1 MAKDQNTFI
10 KSKMNK
16 DLDDRLLSKGEY
28 RNAQNIN
35 VSKSEGAD
43 VGAMENVLG
52 NLKLQSFTSGIDGA
66 VIIGEYMDFTNERIF
81 VMITNYTDVN
91 GNTNNTNYAP
101 AGAYCAIGVY
111 DLNISQSQILVKGS
125 FLNLSTT
132 NLVNG
137 INIIEDLLFWTDDR
151 NQPRK
156 INVDL
161 AISADANSANPHYT
175 NEDQISLAKYYPYK
189 VPQLFD
195 SFELKS
201 ISSPGYGDITIT
213 GGTCNNDGGSQV
225 GDTTITFK
233 TPTNNIF
240 ESMSITGGNIP
251 SNTIVTKVKG
261 NVITLSKAFTQTDPD
276 NQAYALTWRLL
287 SSDSIVKAG
296 MYIVLDPTEE
306 TQAQNIRIS
315 NIVSDTQVNLSSTV
329 SYSFTTAQTIKV
341 YYPTSY
347 TKKEKYC
354 APSAVGVVSSFESP
368 ATIPYHQG
376 TGSQTSFSG
385 YFNQSPKVGQL
396 VSCAVGGSTSVGIKG
411 GMREDTLITNVS
423 GNSNPYTITLS
434 KSYIGENLTCG
445 SKVLL
450 SDKNPYYDQNWPGD
464 PDFIKDKFVRF
475 SYRFKFEDGEYSL
488 MAPFTQPCFIPEQD
502 GYLSTGL
509 NKTRIM
515 RKVDATNSD
524 YTQGSKAYEIY
535 NFSEL
540 TSQQENIAKSTVV
553 QFFENRIQEVDI
565 KINCDYI
572 IKELYDKLKV
582 VEIDILYKESNGLQV
597 KVLDTFS
604 NTDIEVS
611 SNDTNIFTYNY
622 QSRKPFRNLTDAEVV
637 RVYDKIPVKAKTQSV
652 TGNRLVFGN
661 FTDKPTPPLT
671 LDYAVGVSEKFR
683 LDAVN
688 GINNGFSNLSASAAY
703 PNHSVKQ
710 NRTYQVGIILQDKYG
725 RSSDVILSSLGDK
738 TIQFPSGAGGALFSG
753 STIFHN
759 YRLSTQSI
767 YNWFGDS
774 IKILFQNPIPE
785 SVSYANGYPGIYRSG
800 IINAT
805 CSQQSADTFFLTAW
819 DDSIAIG
826 SVVRGLDSSSNSFS
840 ESIIA
845 FDKITTPKTITLSS
859 NVTINASTPVEIIGN
874 ANPLGW
880 YSYKIVVKQEAEDY
894 YNAYLPNALAGS
906 TQWSINESSNQGY
919 ITLAGDNINKI
930 PADLTEVAP
939 EQTQFRTSDEVLY
952 PRVAAQQWNT
962 ETQQVNVS
970 AGENPTRSTFFTI
983 DAMGK
988 VTDMGIATS
997 TSPKIKAAGIYNA
1010 QSNPVVAKIRT
1021 YGTQYGGFYNNPSTF
1036 LGNKPTDSRP
1046 ALSGSG
1052 SFASAYPLNGSRF
1065 DVGDA
1070 VQRGSSVP
1078 GFLFPKPKTSWAETP
1093 DDPTTLKIG
1102 STVSTG
1108 WGYWSDNGN
1117 SSIFDS
1123 QATSTDGDGT
1133 GMRVR
1138 GMSIGPNNETGVYTS
1153 PFEYANPASMY
1164 WFIVCLGSGYE
1175 VGDEIVVDARPNS
1188 SGSGTYWSHKLK
1200 FQLKESHLNQP
1211 SGLAS
1216 PGLPISIM
1224 EVKPKNS
1231 NLDIYWETSTSG
1243 LISDLN
1249 KTINDAAALSQPT
1262 TLDFTQIGTSR
1273 TDVYFPET
1281 LAANTN
1287 IATFQTRNGINGL
1300 LGNVT
1305 YNLDQV
1311 RNGSGTIISSQFAL
1325 TQTSGTGNI
1334 IPTSPKFFEN
1344 DNNNNQFTFF
1354 ITATNVDLGIS
1365 YSNTFNFSG
1374 SIINSAP
1381 FFCDIDGNV
1390 AVQADFNGNTSGG
1403 FLTLSLYARNGAYH
1417 TVADEQIRWTLGS
1430 EPSGGTWSLLD
1441 GTGGVGISAGAP
1453 SSSEVGLKI
1462 NKNRIRFAPPES
1474 NGTYTNTIFVR
1485 DGSGVGLTSNT
1496 FTMQIVV
1503 ASPEGG
1509 SSGG

>member
-1 MAKDQNTFI
+1 MAKAQNTFI

-52 NLKLQSFTSGIDGA
+52 NLKLESFTSGIDGA

-111 DLNISQSQILVKGS
+111 DLNISQSQILVKGN
-125 FLNLSTT
+125 FLNFSTT

-137 INIIEDLLFWTDDR
+137 INIVEDLLFWTDDR

-195 SFELKS
+195 TFELKA
-201 ISSPGYGDITIT
+201 IASSGSGAAVTIT
-213 GGTCNNDGGSQV
+213 GGNCNNDGGSQV

-251 SNTIVTKVKG
+251 SGTIVTKVKN
-261 NVITLSKAFTQTDPD
+261 NVITISKAFTQTDPD
-276 NQAYALTWRLL
+276 GQAYALTWRLTK
-287 SSDSIVKAG
+287 SDSIVKAG
-296 MYIVLDPTEE
+296 MYVVTTS
-306 TQAQNIRIS
+306 TQSQNIRIS
-315 NIVSDTQVNLSSTV
+315 SILSDTQVNLSSTV
-329 SYSFTTAQTIKV
+329 GGNLVFSSQVIKL

-347 TKKEKYC
+347 TKQEKYC
-354 APSAVGVVSSFESP
+354 APSAVGVVSSFVSP
-368 ATIPYHQG
+368 AAIPYHQG
-376 TGSQTSFSG
+376 TGQQNSFAA
-385 YFNQSPKVGQL
+385 YFNTAPKVGQL

-411 GMREDTLITNVS
+411 AMQEDTLITNVS
-423 GNSNPYTITLS
+423 GSSNPYTVTLS
-434 KSYIGENLTCG
+434 KNYIGDNLTCG

-450 SDKNPYYDQNWPGD
+450 SDKNPYYDQDWPGD

-488 MAPFTQPCFIPEQD
+488 IAPFTQPCFIPKQD

-509 NKTRIM
+509 NKSRVI
-515 RKVDATNSD
+515 RKVDASNSD
-524 YTQGSKAYEIY
+524 YSDGSKAYEIY
-535 NFSEL
+535 NFSEI
-540 TSQQENIAKSTVV
+540 TSQQENIGKSTVV
-553 QFFENRIQEVDI
+553 QFFENRVQEVDI
-565 KINCDYI
+565 KINCDYV

-582 VEIDILYKESNGLQV
+582 IEIDILYKESNGLQV

-604 NTDIEVS
+604 NTDTEIS

-637 RVYDKIPVKAKTQSV
+637 RVYDKVPVKAKTQSV

-661 FTDKPTPPLT
+661 FIDKPTPPLT

-683 LDAVN
+683 LDSVN
-688 GINNGFSNLSASAAY
+688 GNNNGFSNLSASAAY

-725 RSSDVILSSLGDK
+725 RSSDVVLSSLGDK
-738 TIQFPSGAGGALFSG
+738 TIQFPAGAGGALFSG

-759 YRLSTQSI
+759 YRLSTQSL

-774 IKILFQNPIPE
+774 IKVLFQNPIPE
-785 SVSYANGYPGIYRSG
+785 SVSYANGYPGVYRSG

-805 CSQQSADTFFLTAW
+805 CSQQAADTFSLAAW
-819 DDSIAIG
+819 DDNIVIG
-826 SVVRGLDSSSNSFS
+826 SIVKGLDSSSNSFS

-845 FDKITTPKTITLSS
+845 FDKITTPKRITLSS
-859 NVTINASTPVEIIGN
+859 NVTIDASTPVEIIGN

-906 TQWSINESSNQGY
+906 TQWSQNESSNQGY
-919 ITLAGDNINKI
+919 ITLTGDNINKI

-962 ETQQVNVS
+962 ETQQINVS

-983 DAMGK
+983 DAIGK
-988 VTDMGIATS
+988 VTDMGIAT
-997 TSPKIKAAGIYNA
+997 TTNPGIKASGIYNA
-1010 QSNPVVAKIRT
+1010 KSNPVVAKLRT
-1021 YGTQYGGFYNNPSTF
+1021 YGTQYGGFYNNPTNF
-1036 LGNKPTDSRP
+1036 NGNKPTDSTP
-1046 ALSGSG
+1046 AISGSG
-1052 SFASAYPLNGSRF
+1052 NYASSYVQQGNRF
-1065 DVGDA
+1065 EVGDA
-1070 VQRGSSVP
+1070 NQRGKSVP
-1078 GFLFPKPKTSWAETP
+1078 GFLFPRPKTEWRTIE
-1093 DDPTTLKIG
+1093 DDPTTQKIG
-1102 STVSTG
+1102 SLTSGG

-1117 SSIFDS
+1117 SSILDS
-1123 QATSTDGDGT
+1123 QSTSTNGQGT

-1138 GMSIGPNNETGVYTS
+1138 GMSIGPNNETGSYNS
-1153 PFEYANPASMY
+1153 PYEYANPSTMY
-1164 WFIVCLGSGYE
+1164 WFLVCLGSGYE
-1175 VGDEIVVDARPNS
+1175 AGDEIYVDARPTG
-1188 SGSGTYWSHKLK
+1188 SGTGTYWSKQLK
-1200 FQLKESHLNQP
+1200 FTLQESHLNQP
-1211 SGLAS
+1211 NDLTC
-1216 PGLPISIM
+1216 PGIPISVM

-1243 LISDLN
+1243 LISELN

-1262 TLDFTQIGTSR
+1262 TLDFTQIGTSK

-1281 LAANTN
+1281 IAANTN
-1287 IATFQTRNGINGL
+1287 IATFQTRNGNNGL

-1311 RNGSGTIISSQFAL
+1311 RNGSGTVISSQFAL

-1334 IPTSPKFFEN
+1334 APTSPKFFEN

-1354 ITATNVDLGIS
+1354 ITATNIDLGIS

-1390 AVQADFNGNTSGG
+1390 AVQADFNGTSGG
-1403 FLTLSLYARNGAYH
+1403 GVVTLNLYARNGAYH

-1430 EPSGGTWSLLD
+1430 EPSGGTWSILD
-1441 GTGGVGISAGAP
+1441 GSGGVGISANAP
-1453 SSSEVGLKI
+1453 SSSEVGLQI
-1462 NKNRIRFAPPES
+1462 NRNRIRFTPPES
-1474 NGTYTNTIFVR
+1474 NGTYTNTISVR
-1485 DGSGVGLTSNT
+1485 DGSGVGLSSST

-1509 SSGG
+1509 SSSG